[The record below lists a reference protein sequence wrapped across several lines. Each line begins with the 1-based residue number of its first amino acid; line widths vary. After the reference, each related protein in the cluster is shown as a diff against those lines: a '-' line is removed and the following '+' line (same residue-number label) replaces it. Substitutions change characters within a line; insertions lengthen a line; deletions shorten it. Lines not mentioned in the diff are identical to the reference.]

1 MYVSTRCRTTD
12 VSPDDS
18 LTTHQSKTS
27 CVTKFV
33 QHHPVVPTNHQQYQ
47 PTQNTTPSPLHVQ
60 IYPSRCLF
68 LHQYCTKRPM
78 LHSRLPHYG
87 GSIQMHEYCTRE
99 GVIEDKVPHGTW
111 NLARI
116 LMKRGAIILYTLNI
130 SPEYGNISL

>member
-1 MYVSTRCRTTD
+1 MKEGLSAIFTVKISVY
-12 VSPDDS
+12 S
-18 LTTHQSKTS
+18 LP
-27 CVTKFV
+27 FV
-33 QHHPVVPTNHQQYQ
+33 IEIQVFSDHQQFLS
-47 PTQNTTPSPLHVQ
+47 TQNTTLQPLHVQ